1 MHDKLPYTYLYLAFS
16 QVMLKEMA
24 SFRHIYFPFET
35 EVHSAHKRVRVRNSQ
50 WDT

>member
-1 MHDKLPYTYLYLAFS
+1 MHDKLPYTLLALR

-24 SFRHIYFPFET
+24 SFLHVYFPFET
-35 EVHSAHKRVRVRNSQ
+35 VVHSAHKRVRVRNSQ

>member
-1 MHDKLPYTYLYLAFS
+1 MHDKLPYTLLALS

-24 SFRHIYFPFET
+24 SYFPFET
-35 EVHSAHKRVRVRNSQ
+35 VVHSAHKRVRVKNSQ